1 MKRRHALWMLGG
13 LASCRKKENEPI
25 WRGVMFGIPVSIR
38 FRGIDDDEAQKLGQE
53 GLEKARKVERAT
65 SLWDENSSISQL
77 NRDGR
82 ISEATLL
89 KEIILLAK
97 QLYEETG
104 GVFDPSIHSYYEWL
118 KKEYGKGRTPSPE
131 EAARKREL
139 VDFSKVE
146 VSQLTTAFQ
155 TEGMSISLNAIAQ
168 GYATDLVVGYLEGE
182 ASSAL
187 VNFGEYRV
195 VGKKAWDVEV
205 EGKTIS
211 VSNALAVSSGNG
223 ERLSATSAANHL
235 IDPRTGE
242 SPAPK
247 KVVAVEAP
255 EAWLADGLATVVAIG
270 GKVPGK
276 YRDVMVHQFVV

>member
-38 FRGIDDDEAQKLGQE
+38 FRGIDDDEVQKLGQE

-77 NRDGR
+77 NRDGE
-82 ISEATLL
+82 IFQATLL

-104 GVFDPSIHSYYEWL
+104 GVFDPSIYSYYEWL
-118 KKEYGKGRTPSPE
+118 KKEYAKGRTPSPE
-131 EAARKREL
+131 EAARKRVL

-155 TEGMSISLNAIAQ
+155 IEGMSISLNAIAQ
-168 GYATDLVVGYLEGE
+168 GYATDLVARYLEGKVN
-182 ASSAL
+182 SAL

-195 VGKKAWDVEV
+195 VGEKAWDVEV
-205 EGKTIS
+205 VGKTIS
-211 VSNALAVSSGNG
+211 VSNALAVSSGSG
-223 ERLSATSAANHL
+223 ERLSATSVANHL

-242 SPAPK
+242 SPPPK

-270 GKVPGK
+270 GEVPDSFKGVKV
-276 YRDVMVHQFVV
+276 YQF